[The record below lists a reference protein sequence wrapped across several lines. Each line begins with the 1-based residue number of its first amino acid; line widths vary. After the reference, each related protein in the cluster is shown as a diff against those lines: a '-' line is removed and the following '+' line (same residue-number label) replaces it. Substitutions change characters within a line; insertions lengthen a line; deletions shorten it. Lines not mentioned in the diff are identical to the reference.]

1 MMSDE
6 ELLQQ
11 TIQTA
16 GSAVPRGKVRR
27 KKDVRRAGRGG
38 LQELVSLR

>member
-16 GSAVPRGKVRR
+16 GSAVSKGKIRR
-27 KKDVRRAGRGG
+27 KKDVRRGGRGG
-38 LQELVSLR
+38 LAELVSLR